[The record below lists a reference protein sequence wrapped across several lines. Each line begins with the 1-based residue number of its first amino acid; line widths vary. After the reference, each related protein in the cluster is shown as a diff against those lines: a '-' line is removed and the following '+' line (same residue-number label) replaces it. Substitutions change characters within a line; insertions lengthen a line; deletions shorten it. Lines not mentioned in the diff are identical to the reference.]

1 MAYRD
6 DERLRR
12 LRLAHMSERPQPET
26 PRLHQNSQTI
36 SLSFETTLIQSCMR
50 LDDPHDL
57 VLDYTRAMMGFLL
70 LKPTP
75 ASILMIGLG
84 GGSMLKYL
92 RRHLPLADITAV
104 ELNQGVIDLRQDFH
118 IPPDD
123 DRLRIVCADGA
134 TFLARPPRVYDV
146 ILVDGFTGQGM
157 PEGLCSKAFYQHGQK
172 ALAPEGLIVANVQAD
187 TEHTRQ
193 ITRRLAK
200 IFGGQVALVE
210 SEEGGNVI
218 ATAGAQITLE
228 RGAAEFE
235 ARWAALP
242 AAHQETLAA
251 SSTRL
256 HRALLKVR
264 RTQAIDP
271 D

>member
-1 MAYRD
+1 
-6 DERLRR
+6 
-12 LRLAHMSERPQPET
+12 
-26 PRLHQNSQTI
+26 
-36 SLSFETTLIQSCMR
+36 MR
-50 LDDPHDL
+50 LDDPDDL

-70 LKPTP
+70 INPAPT
-75 ASILMIGLG
+75 AILMIGLG

-92 RRHLPLADITAV
+92 RRHLPVADITAV

-134 TFLARPPRVYDV
+134 DFIARPPRRYDV

-157 PEGLCSKAFYQHGQK
+157 PEGLCSKAFYQDCRQ
-172 ALAPEGLIVANVQAD
+172 ALTPGGLLVANVQAD
-187 TEHTRQ
+187 AEPTRQ

-200 IFGGQVALVE
+200 VFADQVALVE
-210 SEEGGNVI
+210 SDEGGNVI
-218 ATAGAQITLE
+218 ATAGAQATFE
-228 RGAAEFE
+228 RGAAEFD

-242 AAHQETLAA
+242 AVHQETLAV

-256 HRALLKVR
+256 HRALIKAR
-264 RTQAIDP
+264 RGCPAGA
-271 D
+271 